1 MNEQVN
7 DEFFMRRCL
16 QLAAL
21 GAGTAAP
28 NPMVG
33 AVVVCDGAIIGEGY
47 HHRCGEAHAEVNAIA
62 AVKNPELLCRSTIYV
77 SLEPCS
83 HYGKTPPCADLII
96 SRKIPNVVVGMV
108 DPFGKVNGNGI
119 NKLRAAG
126 CNVKVGVL
134 EDECRELNRAFITFH
149 TKKRPYVILK
159 WAESADG
166 FIDGERSP
174 ENNRPVWLTNDAC
187 RALVHRWR
195 AESGAIMVGYNTAL
209 LDNPQLNVRAWS
221 GRDPLRIVTDRAL
234 QLPDNLHLF
243 DRSQPTWRLNTITDN
258 SSENLLNVLL
268 PWGDAMLPALMLRLY
283 DAQINQLIV
292 EGGTRLLQSFINAG
306 LWDEALIFKSPVALG
321 GGVKAPVISGSNES
335 SEMIGNVRLERVR
348 TQPQLV

>member
-1 MNEQVN
+1 MTMNEQAN

-16 QLAAL
+16 QLARL

-33 AVVVCDGAIIGEGY
+33 AVVVCDGVIIGEGY
-47 HHRCGEAHAEVNAIA
+47 HHRCGQAHAEVNAIA
-62 AVKNPELLCRSTIYV
+62 AVKNPDLLCRSTIYV

-96 SRKIPNVVVGMV
+96 NKRIPNVVVGMV

-134 EDECRELNRAFITFH
+134 EDECRQLNRAFITFH

-221 GRDPLRIVTDRAL
+221 GRDPLRIVTDRTL
-234 QLPDNLHLF
+234 QLPGNLHLF
-243 DRSQPTWRLNTITDN
+243 DRSQPTWRLNTINNDGV
-258 SSENLLNVLL
+258 ENLQNVLL
-268 PWGDAMLPALMLRLY
+268 PWGDQMLPALMQRLY

-292 EGGTRLLQSFINAG
+292 EGGTHLLQSFIDAG
-306 LWDEALIFKSPVALG
+306 LWDEALIFRGPAVLG
-321 GGVKAPVISGSNES
+321 CGVSAPIIDKGRGGV
-335 SEMIGNVRLERVR
+335 EMIGNVELLTIRR
-348 TQPQLV
+348 

>member
-62 AVKNPELLCRSTIYV
+62 SVKNPELLCRSTIYV

-96 SRKIPNVVVGMV
+96 SKRIPNVVVGMV

-134 EDECRELNRAFITFH
+134 EDECRQLNRAFITFH
-149 TKKRPYVILK
+149 TKKRPYIILK
-159 WAESADG
+159 WAESSDG
-166 FIDGERSP
+166 FIDGVRGAD
-174 ENNRPVWLTNDAC
+174 NRPVWLTNEAC

-209 LDNPQLNVRAWS
+209 LDNPQLNVRAWT
-221 GRDPLRIVTDRAL
+221 GRDPLRIVTDRTL
-234 QLPDNLHLF
+234 QLPGNLYLF
-243 DRSQPTWRLNTITDN
+243 DRSQPTWRLNTINNDGT
-258 SSENLLNVLL
+258 ENLQNVLL
-268 PWGDAMLPALMLRLY
+268 PWGDAMLPALMQRLY
-283 DAQINQLIV
+283 DAQINRLIV
-292 EGGTRLLQSFINAG
+292 EGGTRLLQSFIDAG
-306 LWDEALIFKSPVALG
+306 LWDEALIFKSPVVLG
-321 GGVKAPVISGSNES
+321 GGVMAPTISGSNES
-335 SEMIGNVRLERVR
+335 SEMIGNMGLVRIKSV
-348 TQPQLV
+348 

>member
-1 MNEQVN
+1 MNEQAN
-7 DEFFMRRCL
+7 DEIFMRRCL
-16 QLAAL
+16 QLARL

-33 AVVVCDGAIIGEGY
+33 AVVVCDGVIIGEGY

-62 AVKNPELLCRSTIYV
+62 AVKNPELLEKSTIYV

-83 HYGKTPPCADLII
+83 HFGKTPPCADLII
-96 SRKIPNVVVGMV
+96 SKRIPNVVVGMV

-134 EDECRELNRAFITFH
+134 EDECRRLNRAFITFH
-149 TKKRPYVILK
+149 TKKRPYITLK
-159 WAESADG
+159 WAESTDG
-166 FIDGERSP
+166 FIDGVRGAD
-174 ENNRPVWLTNDAC
+174 NRPVWLTNDAC

-209 LDNPQLNVRAWS
+209 LDNPQLNVRAWT
-221 GRDPLRIVTDRAL
+221 GPAPLRIVTDRQL
-234 QLPDNLHLF
+234 QLPDTLHLF
-243 DRSQPTWRLNTITDN
+243 DHSQPTWRLNTINNDGD
-258 SSENLLNVLL
+258 ENLQNVLL
-268 PWGDAMLPALMLRLY
+268 PWGDQMLPALMQKLY

-292 EGGTRLLQSFINAG
+292 EGGTRLLQSFIDAG
-306 LWDEALIFKSPVALG
+306 LWDEARIFKGTATLG
-321 GGVKAPVISGSNES
+321 GGVAAPKIDGTVENE
-335 SEMIGNVRLERVR
+335 EMIGDVKLVRVKTLL
-348 TQPQLV
+348 PLV

>member
-1 MNEQVN
+1 MNEQAN

-16 QLAAL
+16 QLARL

-62 AVKNPELLCRSTIYV
+62 AVKNPELLEKSTIYV

-83 HYGKTPPCADLII
+83 HFGKTPPCADLII
-96 SRKIPNVVVGMV
+96 SKRIPNVVVGMV

-134 EDECRELNRAFITFH
+134 EDECRQLNRAFITFH
-149 TKKRPYVILK
+149 TKKRPYIILK
-159 WAESADG
+159 WAESSDG
-166 FIDGERSP
+166 FIDGVRGAD
-174 ENNRPVWLTNDAC
+174 NRPVWLTNEAC

-209 LDNPQLNVRAWS
+209 LDNPQLNVRAWT
-221 GRDPLRIVTDRAL
+221 GPAPLRIVTDRAL
-234 QLPDNLHLF
+234 QLPNNLHLF
-243 DRSQPTWRLNTITDN
+243 DHSQPTWRLNTINNNGDGN
-258 SSENLLNVLL
+258 VQNVLL
-268 PWGDAMLPALMLRLY
+268 PWGDEMLPALMQKLHE
-283 DAQINQLIV
+283 AQINQLIV
-292 EGGTRLLQSFINAG
+292 EGGTRLLQSFIDAG
-306 LWDEALIFKSPVALG
+306 LWDEARIFKGTAKLG
-321 GGVKAPVISGSNES
+321 GGVAAAKIEGTVKNE
-335 SEMIGNVRLERVR
+335 EMIGNVELTTLLSRK
-348 TQPQLV
+348 

>member
-1 MNEQVN
+1 MNEQAN

-16 QLAAL
+16 QLARL

-33 AVVVCDGAIIGEGY
+33 AVVVCDGVIIGEGY

-62 AVKNPELLCRSTIYV
+62 AVKNPALLEKSTIYV

-83 HYGKTPPCADLII
+83 HFGKTPPCADLII
-96 SRKIPNVVVGMV
+96 SKRIPNVVVGMV

-134 EDECRELNRAFITFH
+134 EDECRQLNRAFITFH
-149 TKKRPYVILK
+149 TKKRPYIILK

-166 FIDGERSP
+166 FIDGVRDAD
-174 ENNRPVWLTNDAC
+174 NHPVWLTNDAC

-209 LDNPQLNVRAWS
+209 LDNPQLNVRAWT
-221 GRDPLRIVTDRAL
+221 GPAPLRIVTDRAL
-234 QLPDNLHLF
+234 QLPDTLNLF
-243 DRSQPTWRLNTITDN
+243 DHSQPTWRLNTINNNGDG
-258 SSENLLNVLL
+258 NLQNVLL
-268 PWGDAMLPALMLRLY
+268 PWGDAMLPALMQRLY

-292 EGGTRLLQSFINAG
+292 EGGTRLLQTFIGAG
-306 LWDEALIFKSPVALG
+306 LWDEARIFKGTAKLGDGVA
-321 GGVKAPVISGSNES
+321 APKITGSVENE
-335 SEMIGNVRLERVR
+335 EMIGDVKLVRVKTLL
-348 TQPQLV
+348 PLV

>member
-209 LDNPQLNVRAWS
+209 LDNPQLNVRAWT

-234 QLPDNLHLF
+234 QLPDNLHIF
-243 DRSQPTWRLNTITDN
+243 DHSQPTWRLNTINDN
-258 SSENLLNVLL
+258 CTENLQNVLL

-306 LWDEALIFKSPVALG
+306 LWDEALIFKSPVVLG
-321 GGVKAPVISGSNES
+321 GGVKAPAISGVNES
-335 SEMIGNVRLERVR
+335 TEMIGGVGLTRLKSV
-348 TQPQLV
+348 

>member
-1 MNEQVN
+1 MNEQAN

-16 QLAAL
+16 QLARL

-33 AVVVCDGAIIGEGY
+33 AVVVCDGVIIGEGY

-62 AVKNPELLCRSTIYV
+62 AVKNPELLEKSTIYV

-83 HYGKTPPCADLII
+83 HFGKTPPCADLII
-96 SRKIPNVVVGMV
+96 SKRIPNVVVGMV

-134 EDECRELNRAFITFH
+134 EDECRRLNRAFIAFH
-149 TKKRPYVILK
+149 TKKRPYIILK

-166 FIDGERSP
+166 FIDGVRGAD
-174 ENNRPVWLTNDAC
+174 NRPVWLTNDAC

-209 LDNPQLNVRAWS
+209 LDNPQLNVRAWT
-221 GRDPLRIVTDRAL
+221 GPAPLRIVTDRAL
-234 QLPDNLHLF
+234 QLPNTLNLF
-243 DRSQPTWRLNTITDN
+243 DHSQLTWRLNTINNDGDGN
-258 SSENLLNVLL
+258 VQNVLL
-268 PWGDAMLPALMLRLY
+268 PWGDEMLPALMQKLHE
-283 DAQINQLIV
+283 AQINQLIV
-292 EGGTRLLQSFINAG
+292 EGGTHLLQSFIDAG
-306 LWDEALIFKSPVALG
+306 LWDEARIFKGTAKLG
-321 GGVKAPVISGSNES
+321 GGVAAPKISGNVES
-335 SEMIGNVRLERVR
+335 EKIIGNVRVKTLL
-348 TQPQLV
+348 PLV

>member
-62 AVKNPELLCRSTIYV
+62 SVKNPELLCRSTIYV

-96 SRKIPNVVVGMV
+96 SKRIPNVVVGMV

-134 EDECRELNRAFITFH
+134 ENECRQLNRAFITFH
-149 TKKRPYVILK
+149 TKKRPYIILK
-159 WAESADG
+159 WAESSDG
-166 FIDGERSP
+166 FIDGVRGAD
-174 ENNRPVWLTNDAC
+174 NRPVWLTNEAC

-209 LDNPQLNVRAWS
+209 LDNPQLNVRAWT
-221 GRDPLRIVTDRAL
+221 GRDPLRIVTDRTL
-234 QLPDNLHLF
+234 QLPGNLYLF
-243 DRSQPTWRLNTITDN
+243 DRSQPTWRLNTINNDGT
-258 SSENLLNVLL
+258 ENLQNVLL
-268 PWGDAMLPALMLRLY
+268 PWGDAMLPALMQRLY
-283 DAQINQLIV
+283 DAQINRLIV
-292 EGGTRLLQSFINAG
+292 EGGTRLLQSFIDAG
-306 LWDEALIFKSPVALG
+306 LWDEALIFKSPVVLG
-321 GGVKAPVISGSNES
+321 GGVMAPTISGSNES
-335 SEMIGNVRLERVR
+335 SEMIGNMGLVRIKSV
-348 TQPQLV
+348 

>member
-47 HHRCGEAHAEVNAIA
+47 HHKCGEAHAEVNAIA
-62 AVKNPELLCRSTIYV
+62 TVKNPELLCRSTIYV

-134 EDECRELNRAFITFH
+134 EDECRQLNRAFITFH

-166 FIDGERSP
+166 FIDGERST

-209 LDNPQLNVRAWS
+209 LDNPQLNVRAWT

-243 DRSQPTWRLNTITDN
+243 DHSQPTWRLNTINDN
-258 SSENLLNVLL
+258 STENLQNVLL
-268 PWGDAMLPALMLRLY
+268 PWGDAMLPALMQRLY

-306 LWDEALIFKSPVALG
+306 LWDEALIFKSPVVLG
-321 GGVKAPVISGSNES
+321 GGVKAPVISSSNES
-335 SEMIGNVRLERVR
+335 SEMIGNVRLVR
-348 TQPQLV
+348 LKSV

>member
-16 QLAAL
+16 QLASL

-83 HYGKTPPCADLII
+83 HYGKTPPCAALII

-134 EDECRELNRAFITFH
+134 EDECRQLNRAFITFH

-209 LDNPQLNVRAWS
+209 LDNPRLNVRAWS
-221 GRDPLRIVTDRAL
+221 GRDPLRIVTDRTL
-234 QLPDNLHLF
+234 QLPGNLYLF
-243 DRSQPTWRLNTITDN
+243 DHSQPTWRLNTINDN

-268 PWGDAMLPALMLRLY
+268 PWGDAMLPALMQRLY

-292 EGGTRLLQSFINAG
+292 EGGTCLLQSFINAG
-306 LWDEALIFKSPVALG
+306 LWDEALIFKSPVVLG
-321 GGVKAPVISGSNES
+321 GGVKAPIIDKGRGSI
-335 SEMIGNVRLERVR
+335 EMIGNVGLL
-348 TQPQLV
+348 TIAQ

>member
-16 QLAAL
+16 QLASL

-119 NKLRAAG
+119 NKLRTAG

-221 GRDPLRIVTDRAL
+221 GRDPLRIVTDRTL
-234 QLPDNLHLF
+234 QLPDNLHIF
-243 DRSQPTWRLNTITDN
+243 DHSQPTWRLNTINDN

-268 PWGDAMLPALMLRLY
+268 PWGDAMLPALMQRLY

-292 EGGTRLLQSFINAG
+292 EGGTRLLQSFIDAG
-306 LWDEALIFKSPVALG
+306 LWDEALIFKSPVVLG
-321 GGVKAPVISGSNES
+321 GGVKAPAISSSNES
-335 SEMIGNVRLERVR
+335 TEMIGGVGLVRIKSV
-348 TQPQLV
+348 

>member
-96 SRKIPNVVVGMV
+96 SRKIPNVVVGLV

-134 EDECRELNRAFITFH
+134 EDECRQLNRAFITFH

-166 FIDGERSP
+166 FIDGERTP

-209 LDNPQLNVRAWS
+209 LDNPQLNVRAWT

-234 QLPDNLHLF
+234 QLPGNLHLF
-243 DRSQPTWRLNTITDN
+243 DHSQPTWRLNIINDN

-268 PWGDAMLPALMLRLY
+268 PWGDAMLPALMQRLY

-306 LWDEALIFKSPVALG
+306 LWDEALIFKSPVVLD
-321 GGVKAPVISGSNES
+321 GGVKAPAISGLNES
-335 SEMIGNVRLERVR
+335 SEMIGNVGLVR
-348 TQPQLV
+348 IKSV

>member
-1 MNEQVN
+1 MNEQAN
-7 DEFFMRRCL
+7 DDFFMRRCL
-16 QLAAL
+16 QLAHL

-33 AVVVCDGAIIGEGY
+33 AVVVCDGVIIGEGY

-62 AVKNPELLCRSTIYV
+62 AVKNPALLEKSTIYV

-83 HYGKTPPCADLII
+83 HFGKTPPCADLII
-96 SRKIPNVVVGMV
+96 SKRIPNVVVGMV

-134 EDECRELNRAFITFH
+134 EDECRQLNRAFITFH
-149 TKKRPYVILK
+149 TKKRPYIILK

-166 FIDGERSP
+166 FIDGVRGTD
-174 ENNRPVWLTNDAC
+174 NRPVWLTSDAC

-209 LDNPQLNVRAWS
+209 LDNPQLNVRAWT
-221 GRDPLRIVTDRAL
+221 GPAPLRIVTDRQL
-234 QLPDNLHLF
+234 QLPGNLHLF
-243 DRSQPTWRLNTITDN
+243 DHSQPTWRLNTINNDGDG
-258 SSENLLNVLL
+258 NLQNVLL
-268 PWGDAMLPALMLRLY
+268 PWDNQMLPALMQKLY

-292 EGGTRLLQSFINAG
+292 EGGTRLLQSFIDAG
-306 LWDEALIFKSPVALG
+306 LWDEARIFKGTAKLS
-321 GGVKAPVISGSNES
+321 GGVAAPKISGKVES
-335 SEMIGNVRLERVR
+335 LEMVGDVELTTMLNDFARE
-348 TQPQLV
+348 